1 MKLGIVELYCGKS
14 GKKGYYNSQEL
25 GLAKAMAR
33 LGVECVVF
41 YPDMQAEEICTEN
54 ISQGVTMVLVPAKG
68 MGVHSRFDWS
78 ILIRYQIDVVQI
90 NSDNQM
96 FAPALSKFCE
106 KHGIRQYHYIG
117 TTGSDNASGMKASIM
132 QCLYK
137 RNLAMLRKQK
147 CFAKTETVANELMEL
162 GIRDVEIAPVGLD
175 LSVIPQITENKMRL
189 RARLKLPE
197 DKIILL
203 FVGRIDEYKNPLEA
217 VELMARLPMH
227 YYMVMIGTGELDQKL
242 NQKISTLQCANRI
255 LRILRVPNEE
265 IHSFYAASD
274 WLVNFNRDEI
284 FGMSI
289 LEALYQNCKVLAYHA
304 PGPDYILREV
314 GTVVDSMDDM
324 KAHIMSNN
332 FAREDTSHY
341 VKEHFDWIH
350 TAKIINEWIE
360 E

>member
-1 MKLGIVELYCGKS
+1 
-14 GKKGYYNSQEL
+14 
-25 GLAKAMAR
+25 
-33 LGVECVVF
+33 
-41 YPDMQAEEICTEN
+41 
-54 ISQGVTMVLVPAKG
+54 
-68 MGVHSRFDWS
+68 
-78 ILIRYQIDVVQI
+78 
-90 NSDNQM
+90 
-96 FAPALSKFCE
+96 
-106 KHGIRQYHYIG
+106 
-117 TTGSDNASGMKASIM
+117 MKASIM

-137 RNLAMLRKQK
+137 RNLTMLRRQK

-162 GIRDVEIAPVGLD
+162 GVRDVEIAPVGLD
-175 LSVIPQITENKMRL
+175 LSVIPQITEEKMKL

-242 NQKISTLQCANRI
+242 DQKISTLQCANRI

-332 FAREDTSHY
+332 FVREDTSHY